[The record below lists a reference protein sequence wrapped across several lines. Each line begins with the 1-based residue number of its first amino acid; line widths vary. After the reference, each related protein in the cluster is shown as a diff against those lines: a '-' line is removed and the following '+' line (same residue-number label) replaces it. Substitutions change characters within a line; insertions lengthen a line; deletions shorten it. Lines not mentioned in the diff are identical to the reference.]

1 MKHIFV
7 EALIFIRRRHLRLA
21 YIDASRRKD
30 YLIASTLNERI
41 FSLS

>member
-1 MKHIFV
+1 MKYIFT
-7 EALIFIRRRHLRLA
+7 EALIFIRRRHLRLT